1 VSYQR
6 PPAASAAATSAGS
19 AAPFSTQLIAAAS
32 NFQVLLPSAPNLSLQ
47 GGQPARA
54 QALQVDAATVAA
66 APRRPGTNPS
76 LSSGG
81 RARTIHRAAILQNAA
96 IEQLRRANDARVE
109 ENKYSS

>member
-1 VSYQR
+1 
-6 PPAASAAATSAGS
+6 
-19 AAPFSTQLIAAAS
+19 
-32 NFQVLLPSAPNLSLQ
+32 VLLPSAPNLSLQ

-54 QALQVDAATVAA
+54 QALPVDAATAGAA
-66 APRRPGTNPS
+66 GPRRPGTNPS